1 MKKSEVIDAEV
12 VSTDVQ
18 PAAHLIEDYKESC
31 VFNNIRNQINK
42 CINDVKDNYLKLGKL
57 FDYVIKKQ
65 YYKQLDY
72 KSFEEFIEGEY
83 GFSRRTANN
92 LIAIYRKFAKLEDDS
107 FNTCY
112 IELKPE
118 YKDYACELLR
128 GMIDLKKPSKKDT
141 NKSRWESDATWL
153 LFLNNVKKTKFS
165 VSPKRFS
172 NVERKMSWR
181 DYSMTR
187 MNLIFDL
194 ADAYCRDEH
203 GNDWMDPTIAR
214 AVHEM
219 EMMIHYFEERPLDAN
234 DLALINQYRF
244 NHTMTLLSLDDVY
257 KKMDEMKKR
266 VQFLTEK
273 FTFPF

>member
-1 MKKSEVIDAEV
+1 
-12 VSTDVQ
+12 
-18 PAAHLIEDYKESC
+18 
-31 VFNNIRNQINK
+31 
-42 CINDVKDNYLKLGKL
+42 
-57 FDYVIKKQ
+57 
-65 YYKQLDY
+65 
-72 KSFEEFIEGEY
+72 
-83 GFSRRTANN
+83 
-92 LIAIYRKFAKLEDDS
+92 
-107 FNTCY
+107 
-112 IELKPE
+112 
-118 YKDYACELLR
+118 
-128 GMIDLKKPSKKDT
+128 
-141 NKSRWESDATWL
+141 
-153 LFLNNVKKTKFS
+153 
-165 VSPKRFS
+165 
-172 NVERKMSWR
+172 
-181 DYSMTR
+181 MTR